1 MSLGTAT
8 ALNRKAIS
16 SWPSSRLLELAE
28 SNPDDRDLLEF
39 IRTELGRRDVDV
51 AHSAGQRV
59 SELLR
64 GRANGAAAAAA
75 APAPDPGA
83 SDAVVAALTARL
95 EEMEQRLRQAE
106 IRASTA
112 ERMLANEALPG
123 RNYGQGL
130 LRRVH
135 LTDTAPAWLVEAVR
149 RAFRLRFHPD
159 RFADPAMKERA
170 EETFKEAEEVF
181 RHILGQGG

>member
-1 MSLGTAT
+1 MSAS
-8 ALNRKAIS
+8 AASSLNRKAIS
-16 SWPSSRLLELAE
+16 SWPSARLLELAE
-28 SNPDDRDLLEF
+28 ANPGDRDLLEF

-51 AHSAGQRV
+51 AHAAGERV
-59 SELLR
+59 AELLR
-64 GRANGAAAAAA
+64 IRGNGAAEHVAEA
-75 APAPDPGA
+75 APAA
-83 SDAVVAALTARL
+83 SDAVLAALTARL
-95 EEMEQRLRQAE
+95 EETEQRLRQAE

-112 ERMLANEALPG
+112 ERMLANESLPG
-123 RNYGQGL
+123 RGSGL

-181 RHILGQGG
+181 RHILGPNG